1 MGNVCVPRE
10 QEPLSC
16 PHFNPPNINKSAIKT
31 DFTKKGNSK
40 FEFIK
45 FVSFVRRNKI
55 IESVDN
61 HSD

>member
-31 DFTKKGNSK
+31 DFSKKGNSK
-40 FEFIK
+40 
-45 FVSFVRRNKI
+45 
-55 IESVDN
+55 
-61 HSD
+61 